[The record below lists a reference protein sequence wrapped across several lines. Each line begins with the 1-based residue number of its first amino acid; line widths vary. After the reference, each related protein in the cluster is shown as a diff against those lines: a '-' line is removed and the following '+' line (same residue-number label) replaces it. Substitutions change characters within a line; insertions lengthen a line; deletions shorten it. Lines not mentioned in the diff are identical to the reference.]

1 VSVIPPAD
9 EVREAVHGRHRAVQ
23 DVVRWFHTGA
33 HLPEPAATV
42 SRLYAALVA
51 DLLHIVS
58 VDDPELTR
66 ALSALLSSRDSAVRA
81 ALVDGEAAG
90 RG

>member
-1 VSVIPPAD
+1 MIPAD
-9 EVREAVHGRHRAVQ
+9 EAVQEAVQGRHRAVQ
-23 DVVRWFHTGA
+23 DVARWFHAGD
-33 HLPEPAATV
+33 HLAEPAASV
-42 SRLYAALVA
+42 SRLYAALAA
-51 DLLHIVS
+51 DVLALVS

-66 ALSALLSSRDSAVRA
+66 ALSSLLASRDSAVRA